1 MFLSKHVVRLYSL
14 LLEISLWF
22 TLIIGFVGGWGA
34 YGFMGAIGGLIVAA
48 LFGATFFGAFL
59 VFDDM
64 RRNVQ
69 RLVDMQKLKEGQ
81 QRVES

>member
-22 TLIIGFVGGWGA
+22 TLIIGFVGGWGT
-34 YGFMGAIGGLIVAA
+34 YGFMGAIVGLIVAA

-69 RLVDMQKLKEGQ
+69 RLVDMQKLKDGQ